1 MSLGIL
7 EEYGSLSSES
17 EISDSD
23 EPASNDR
30 TDSHQSEADQG
41 TVVDSSHTVTCERP
55 ESSAVGDPLDYAQGD
70 TSSSDEEQS
79 EEDDGSPEEKDP
91 SISLPLPDLDHQ
103 TSYSSVFSN
112 PFKEAE
118 EAKLAILKHHVS
130 EFAPVEKQPPPRTRT
145 KNCKGGPGS
154 STRIIGETTPTDL
167 YGLFN
172 ADDSCASEFAGR
184 GKRKKRSGVSDTL
197 MPPKKYL
204 KSYKTV
210 QAKERPWTI
219 TTSSSKS

>member
-23 EPASNDR
+23 GELEPASNDR
-30 TDSHQSEADQG
+30 TDSHQSEAHQG
-41 TVVDSSHTVTCERP
+41 TVVDGSHTATCERP

-70 TSSSDEEQS
+70 TSSSDEEHS
-79 EEDDGSPEEKDP
+79 EEDDGCSD
-91 SISLPLPDLDHQ
+91 LPDLDCQ
-103 TSYSSVFSN
+103 TGMTSCSSVFLN

-184 GKRKKRSGVSDTL
+184 GKGRREVESVTH
-197 MPPKKYL
+197 
-204 KSYKTV
+204 
-210 QAKERPWTI
+210 
-219 TTSSSKS
+219 